1 MGQRGACS
9 RQSEALFQPMR
20 CSCAKSVIPISFGAS
35 KDLRRYF
42 GPLLSALADDDHD
55 HEQLLNDSNQ

>member
-9 RQSEALFQPMR
+9 RQLETLFQPMR
-20 CSCAKSVIPISFGAS
+20 CSCAKPVIPISFGAS
-35 KDLRRYF
+35 KDLRRHF
-42 GPLLSALADDDHD
+42 GSLLSALADDD